1 MRALHLKLEKI
12 AEISQKKSADPNFKP
27 NVYDM
32 VTLDDIPEVK
42 LINEN
47 WVKVKVKIGG
57 ICGSDLH
64 MLTLNASNSLF
75 NFCSFPTVMGHEF
88 VGEIVEIGKNVSE
101 ISIGDRVIVEP
112 TIPCE
117 VREIEPCDACKKG
130 KYNLCSNLDKG
141 VISPGLLL
149 GLCKDLGGGWGEIVV
164 SHKSRVFKLP
174 DSISFEE
181 AVIIEPLS
189 CSIHAVLK
197 QLPKDDEICVVVG
210 CGTIGLTAI
219 LALKA
224 FTNNKIIAIAKY
236 PYQSEIAEKVGA
248 DHVILAKKDIHIKKI
263 GRELGCKILSPPGED
278 AMLVGGGADVVI
290 DSVGNASSLS
300 NSIRIVNHQGT
311 IILLGAPA
319 SVEIDWTPLL
329 YKEAKIIPS
338 WTYGYDELNGIKQ
351 RTFQIAIDLV
361 SSGSVNVK
369 EILTHIFSIDQYQD
383 ALMIASNKRDNN
395 VIKAAF
401 KFE

>member
-1 MRALHLKLEKI
+1 
-12 AEISQKKSADPNFKP
+12 
-27 NVYDM
+27 
-32 VTLDDIPEVK
+32 
-42 LINEN
+42 
-47 WVKVKVKIGG
+47 
-57 ICGSDLH
+57 
-64 MLTLNASNSLF
+64 
-75 NFCSFPTVMGHEF
+75 
-88 VGEIVEIGKNVSE
+88 
-101 ISIGDRVIVEP
+101 
-112 TIPCE
+112 
-117 VREIEPCDACKKG
+117 
-130 KYNLCSNLDKG
+130 
-141 VISPGLLL
+141 
-149 GLCKDLGGGWGEIVV
+149 
-164 SHKSRVFKLP
+164 
-174 DSISFEE
+174 
-181 AVIIEPLS
+181 
-189 CSIHAVLK
+189 
-197 QLPKDDEICVVVG
+197 
-210 CGTIGLTAI
+210 
-219 LALKA
+219 
-224 FTNNKIIAIAKY
+224 
-236 PYQSEIAEKVGA
+236 
-248 DHVILAKKDIHIKKI
+248 
-263 GRELGCKILSPPGED
+263 
-278 AMLVGGGADVVI
+278 MLVGGGADVVI